1 MLNMVRLGTAMVLVS
16 LLTSPASAQAQRP
29 QSQPLLTGPAFA
41 QARHPRILQQGDD
54 KKMVKQPMSDI
65 DKRMVR
71 DCKAMPFTKMTS
83 DPECQLYLKNHPD
96 WMKEK

>member
-1 MLNMVRLGTAMVLVS
+1 MSNMVRICAAMMFTS
-16 LLTSPASAQAQRP
+16 LLASPAFAQAQRP
-29 QSQPLLTGPAFA
+29 
-41 QARHPRILQQGDD
+41 HIPRQMADD

-65 DKRMVR
+65 DKRMVK